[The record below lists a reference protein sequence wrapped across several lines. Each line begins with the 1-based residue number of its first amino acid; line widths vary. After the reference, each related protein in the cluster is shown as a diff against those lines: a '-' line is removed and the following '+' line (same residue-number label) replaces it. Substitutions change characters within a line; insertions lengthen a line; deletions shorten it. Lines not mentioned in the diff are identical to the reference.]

1 MGQGILIHLLQVAM
15 TVIQV
20 NVISGLP
27 HLCTQRLEI
36 FHRFSFAFSA
46 FFAVEPIWR
55 LRTVQTKRTQ
65 RSRDRIL
72 RRLNRKELKERRDSG
87 QKERGLAL
95 AAGLVLFSRNL
106 LSIESP

>member
-36 FHRFSFAFSA
+36 RFSFAFSA

-95 AAGLVLFSRNL
+95 AAGRVLRPRKL
-106 LSIESP
+106 DL

>member
-1 MGQGILIHLLQVAM
+1 MGQSILIHLLQVAM
-15 TVIQV
+15 TMIQV

-27 HLCTQRLEI
+27 HLCTQRLDI

-65 RSRDRIL
+65 RKL
-72 RRLNRKELKERRDSG
+72 RGEGQSLGSLDTLCVKTPEKGIVRR
-87 QKERGLAL
+87 
-95 AAGLVLFSRNL
+95 F
-106 LSIESP
+106 LSCTH